1 METAVAE
8 EKRVKI
14 RGKKET
20 FRILQEGPA
29 LTQVED
35 DDGHEFWVSN
45 NKLTPVIPSPVRPRS
60 LGAAA
65 RWEREVVATEISD
78 ALLALLRSD
87 PPEIRV
93 HYPPRVEEK
102 VQQFMS
108 EQGIVLPADIR
119 PIASGSHGGVFQR
132 DWSGAVHFSRTI
144 PENMLPEGTKDFVCH
159 RRGVA
164 VVLLK
169 AGFPLTLY
177 TKFEQ

>member
-1 METAVAE
+1 MV
-8 EKRVKI
+8 
-14 RGKKET
+14 
-20 FRILQEGPA
+20 
-29 LTQVED
+29 QVENVRGD
-35 DDGHEFWVSN
+35 RFWVPRFKIVSEPAP
-45 NKLTPVIPSPVRPRS
+45 KSRS
-60 LGAAA
+60 LGATA
-65 RWEREVVATEISD
+65 RWEREVAASEIST
-78 ALLALLRSD
+78 ALLELLHNY

-108 EQGIVLPADIR
+108 EQGIILPADIR

-144 PENMLPEGTKDFVCH
+144 PESMLPEGTKDFICH

-164 VVLLK
+164 VILLK